1 MTEPFEL
8 IDELGPEKVIHI
20 HDPATGLKAILVIDN
35 VAAGPAIGGCRMA
48 VDVSLDECARL
59 ARAMTLKN
67 AAAGLPHGGAKSV
80 IMGDPKMPLAEKELL
95 IRSFAHAIKNIP
107 DYIVGPDMGTDE
119 ICMAWCHDIT
129 GRAVGLPREIGGIPL
144 DLIGATGYGLCAS
157 IGVASEFCDL
167 DLNGATFVVQGF
179 GSVGIH
185 VSRFLAEKGAV
196 LVGVA
201 DIYGGLADPGGLD
214 VAALMAIKG
223 EGGKV
228 QDLNS
233 GEEIDREAVLDIE
246 CDIWI
251 PAARPDVIRMENVD
265 RLNTRI
271 VAQGANIPASVEA
284 EESLEKRGTIILPD
298 FIANAGGVICG
309 AVEYHGRSELQAM
322 SSIADKVANNTRSM
336 LERARADGI
345 SSRQAAME
353 MSVERVR
360 RAMQYRKTT

>member
-8 IDELGPEKVIHI
+8 SDDLGPEKVIHI
-20 HDPATGLKAILVIDN
+20 HDPSTGLKAILVIDN

-48 VDVSLDECARL
+48 VDVSLEECARL

-67 AAAGLPHGGAKSV
+67 AAAALPHGGGKSV
-80 IMGDPKMPLAEKELL
+80 IVGDPKMPLDEKERL

-144 DLIGATGYGLCAS
+144 DLIGATGFGLCAS
-157 IGVASEFCDL
+157 IEVASEYCDL
-167 DLNGATFVVQGF
+167 DLDGATMVVQGF

-201 DIYGGLADPGGLD
+201 DIYGGLADPNGLD

-228 QDLNS
+228 QDLGS
-233 GEEIDREAVLDIE
+233 GREIDREEVIDIE

-251 PAARPDVIRMENVD
+251 PAARPDVIRMDNVD
-265 RLNTRI
+265 RLHTKI
-271 VAQGANIPASVEA
+271 LAQGANIPASHEA
-284 EESLEKRGTIILPD
+284 EEYLEQGGTVILPD

-309 AVEYHGRSELQAM
+309 AVEYHGSSELQAM
-322 SSIADKVANNTRSM
+322 SSIADRVASNTRNM
-336 LERARADGI
+336 LVRAKAEGI
-345 SSRQAAME
+345 SSRQAAMG
-353 MSVERVR
+353 MALERVR
-360 RAMQYRKTT
+360 RAMSYRRTS

>member
-1 MTEPFEL
+1 M
-8 IDELGPEKVIHI
+8 
-20 HDPATGLKAILVIDN
+20 
-35 VAAGPAIGGCRMA
+35 
-48 VDVSLDECARL
+48 
-59 ARAMTLKN
+59 
-67 AAAGLPHGGAKSV
+67 
-80 IMGDPKMPLAEKELL
+80 
-95 IRSFAHAIKNIP
+95 
-107 DYIVGPDMGTDE
+107 
-119 ICMAWCHDIT
+119 
-129 GRAVGLPREIGGIPL
+129 
-144 DLIGATGYGLCAS
+144 IGATGYGLCAS
-157 IGVASEFCDL
+157 IEVASEFCDL
-167 DLNGATFVVQGF
+167 DLNGATVVVQGF

-201 DIYGGLADPGGLD
+201 DIYGGLSNPDGLD

-228 QDLNS
+228 QDLDS
-233 GEEIDREAVLDIE
+233 GEKIDREAVIDIA

-271 VAQGANIPASVEA
+271 FAQGANIPASAEA

-336 LERARADGI
+336 LVRAKAEGI
-345 SSRQAAME
+345 SSRQAAMD
-353 MSVERVR
+353 MALERVR
-360 RAMQYRKTT
+360 RAMEYRKTT

>member
-20 HDPATGLKAILVIDN
+20 HDPSTGLKAILVIDN

-80 IMGDPKMPLAEKELL
+80 IVGDPKMPIDEKERL
-95 IRSFAHAIKNIP
+95 IRSFAYAIKDNP
-107 DYIVGPDMGTDE
+107 DYIIGPDMGTDE
-119 ICMAWCHDIT
+119 ICMAWCHDII
-129 GRAVGLPREIGGIPL
+129 GRAVGLPRELGGIPL

-157 IGVASEFCDL
+157 IEVASEFCDL
-167 DLNGATFVVQGF
+167 DLKGATVVVQGF

-196 LVGVA
+196 IVGVA
-201 DIYGGLADPGGLD
+201 DIYGGLTDPDGLD
-214 VAALMAIKG
+214 VAALMELKG
-223 EGGKV
+223 RGGKV
-228 QDLNS
+228 QELGS
-233 GEEIDREAVLDIE
+233 GQLIERDAVIDIA

-251 PAARPDVIRMENVD
+251 PAARPDVINMENVD
-265 RLNTRI
+265 RLNTKI
-271 VAQGANIPASVEA
+271 FAQGANIPASTEA
-284 EESLEKRGTIILPD
+284 EDALAKRGTIILPD

-309 AVEYHGRSELQAM
+309 AVEYGGRSELQAM
-322 SSIADKVANNTRSM
+322 SSIADKVANNTRTM
-336 LERARADGI
+336 LERAKAGGI
-345 SSRQAAME
+345 SSRQAAMG
-353 MSVERVR
+353 MARERVVQ
-360 RAMQYRKTT
+360 AMHYRKTC

>member
-1 MTEPFEL
+1 
-8 IDELGPEKVIHI
+8 VI
-20 HDPATGLKAILVIDN
+20 L
-35 VAAGPAIGGCRMA
+35 
-48 VDVSLDECARL
+48 
-59 ARAMTLKN
+59 
-67 AAAGLPHGGAKSV
+67 
-80 IMGDPKMPLAEKELL
+80 GDPKMPLDDKEQL

-144 DLIGATGYGLCAS
+144 DLIGATGYGLCAA
-157 IGVASEFCDL
+157 IEVASEFCDL
-167 DLNGATFVVQGF
+167 DLNGATIVVQGF

-233 GEEIDREAVLDIE
+233 GEKIDRDAVIDIE
-246 CDIWI
+246 CDVWI

-271 VAQGANIPASVEA
+271 FAQGANIPASAEA

-309 AVEYHGRSELQAM
+309 ADEYHGRSELQAM
-322 SSIADKVANNTRSM
+322 SGIADKVANNTRSM

-345 SSRQAAME
+345 SSRQAAMD
-353 MSVERVR
+353 MALERVR
-360 RAMQYRKTT
+360 RAVQYRKTT